1 MTANAQTEQNNQ
13 NDWNEKIA
21 LAQEMLPLIGRLHR
35 NNDVVVSIFG
45 RLLVGATDIDI
56 IKAHRY
62 ARRVA
67 DREMPLAQTLPVL
80 KELGEMNLGTA
91 SIDVGRLATGFE
103 KSGGTD
109 LRAYL
114 EEELAEVVG
123 THSETYPT
131 DVVLYGFGRIG
142 RLLARILIKREAT
155 YGGVRLRAVVV
166 RKNGE
171 DDLVKRASLLRRDS
185 VHGAFDGTI
194 TVDKDNDVIW
204 ANGTKIQV
212 IYSNSPAEVDY
223 TAYGINDAVVVD
235 NTGRWRDRE
244 GLSQHLESKGV
255 ARVVLTAPGKGDLL
269 NVVYG
274 INHDKITDDE
284 KIITAASCTTNGI
297 TPVLKVLNDRY
308 GVQHGH
314 VETVHSFTNDQNL
327 IDNFHKG
334 SRRGRAAGLNMVLTE
349 TGAAKAV
356 SKALPEFEG
365 KLTGNAIR
373 VPTPDVSMAVLNLTL
388 DTEVDRDEVNNFL
401 RKVSLH
407 SNLRQQISYIHSPEV
422 VSTDFVGTTHADYI
436 AGYAVMN
443 DYTMRDYQYRTLQWH
458 QGKSFE
464 KSAGFGP
471 WMTTPDAFEFG
482 GELATYLGD
491 EKMQTTPT
499 NDLVFN
505 PAKLIEY
512 ISHIYPLDAGD
523 VIVTGTP
530 GGVGHARNPKR
541 YIGDGDVVKVE
552 IDGLGYVANKTVFE

>member
-1 MTANAQTEQNNQ
+1 MTAHAQPEQ

-21 LAQEMLPLIGRLHR
+21 LAQEMLPLIGQLHR

-67 DREMPLAQTLPVL
+67 DREMKLSQTIPVL
-80 KELGEMNLGTA
+80 RELVDMNLGTA
-91 SIDVGRLATGFE
+91 SIDLGRLSTGFE

-114 EEELAEVVG
+114 DEQLAEIVG
-123 THSETYPT
+123 KHTATEPT

-142 RLLARILIKREAT
+142 RLLARILIQREAT

-166 RKNGE
+166 RKNSE
-171 DDLVKRASLLRRDS
+171 DDIVKRASLLRRDS

-204 ANGTKIQV
+204 ANGTKIQM

-223 TAYGINDAVVVD
+223 TAYGIKDAIVVD

-274 INHDKITDDE
+274 INHDTITDDE

-308 GVQHGH
+308 GVEHGH

-334 SRRGRAAGLNMVLTE
+334 TRSGRAATLNMVLTE

-388 DTEVDRDEVNNFL
+388 EQEVDRDEVNNFL

-407 SNLRQQISYIHSPEV
+407 SDLRQQISYIHSPEV
-422 VSTDFVGTTHADYI
+422 VSTDFVGTTHAGIVDGLATI
-436 AGYAVMN
+436 AS
-443 DYTMRDYQYRTLQWH
+443 
-458 QGKSFE
+458 GKHLVVYV
-464 KSAGFGP
+464 
-471 WMTTPDAFEFG
+471 WYDNEFG
-482 GELATYLGD
+482 YSNQVIRIVEEVAGARP
-491 EKMQTTPT
+491 Q
-499 NDLVFN
+499 
-505 PAKLIEY
+505 
-512 ISHIYPLDAGD
+512 IYPRRLEA
-523 VIVTGTP
+523 TEL
-530 GGVGHARNPKR
+530 K
-541 YIGDGDVVKVE
+541 
-552 IDGLGYVANKTVFE
+552 

>member
-1 MTANAQTEQNNQ
+1 VTANAQTEQNNQ

-422 VSTDFVGTTHADYI
+422 VSTDFVGTTHAGIVDGLATI
-436 AGYAVMN
+436 ASGNHLVVYVWYDN
-443 DYTMRDYQYRTLQWH
+443 
-458 QGKSFE
+458 
-464 KSAGFGP
+464 
-471 WMTTPDAFEFG
+471 EFG
-482 GELATYLGD
+482 YSNQVIRIVEEVAGARP
-491 EKMQTTPT
+491 Q
-499 NDLVFN
+499 
-505 PAKLIEY
+505 
-512 ISHIYPLDAGD
+512 IYPRRLES
-523 VIVTGTP
+523 TEL
-530 GGVGHARNPKR
+530 K
-541 YIGDGDVVKVE
+541 
-552 IDGLGYVANKTVFE
+552 